1 MCLVDFRD
9 LVERKIGGKEG
20 RRKEGGR
27 EGRKTGRKDRS
38 VYLMPFTKFGEF
50 LSIISSHIF

>member
-27 EGRKTGRKDRS
+27 EGRKAGGKDH
-38 VYLMPFTKFGEF
+38 LMKTWRCHRVKAVRR
-50 LSIISSHIF
+50 LLR